1 MAVLLLLV
9 FLPHNTESEKKSFC
23 ITEQLGFA
31 LGAVELTLR
40 DWQGLTPEEWTAV
53 ADSYA
58 TSHEMAMH
66 DGWERMRMLA
76 TITIQP
82 HVKNRLTPD
91 TLLPLPWDNEATS
104 HTTQAA
110 HVPPVGKDEARERL
124 VSLMKGLKD

>member
-1 MAVLLLLV
+1 M
-9 FLPHNTESEKKSFC
+9 
-23 ITEQLGFA
+23 G
-31 LGAVELTLR
+31 LTLR

-58 TSHEMAMH
+58 TSHEMDMH

>member
-1 MAVLLLLV
+1 MSL
-9 FLPHNTESEKKSFC
+9 S
-23 ITEQLGFA
+23 
-31 LGAVELTLR
+31 
-40 DWQGLTPEEWTAV
+40 DWQALTPEEWAAV

-58 TSHEMAMH
+58 TTHEAAMH

-91 TLLPLPWDNEATS
+91 TLLPLPWDNEA
-104 HTTQAA
+104 A

-124 VSLMKGLKD
+124 VALMKRMKD

>member
-1 MAVLLLLV
+1 MLLLV

-31 LGAVELTLR
+31 LGAVGLTLR

-58 TSHEMAMH
+58 ISHEMVMH

-76 TITIQP
+76 TITI
-82 HVKNRLTPD
+82 
-91 TLLPLPWDNEATS
+91 
-104 HTTQAA
+104 
-110 HVPPVGKDEARERL
+110 
-124 VSLMKGLKD
+124 

>member
-1 MAVLLLLV
+1 MSL
-9 FLPHNTESEKKSFC
+9 S
-23 ITEQLGFA
+23 
-31 LGAVELTLR
+31 
-40 DWQGLTPEEWTAV
+40 DWQALTPEEWAAV

-58 TSHEMAMH
+58 TTHEAAMH

-91 TLLPLPWDNEATS
+91 TLLPLPWDNEAT

-124 VSLMKGLKD
+124 VALMKRLKD